1 MKHYIVP
8 TLQKKLDELI
18 VHIGTNDLKDGA
30 LKEIVRDIVA
40 LKAFVVKNSPQTKVT
55 ISELTLRTGD
65 KKINDEVKNF
75 NELLKKACTNS
86 KLSVMSTLI
95 LIVSV

>member
-18 VHIGTNDLKDGA
+18 LHIGTNDLKDGA
-30 LKEIVRDIVA
+30 LKEIVRDIIT

-75 NELLKKACTNS
+75 NECLKKLVS
-86 KLSVMSTLI
+86 
-95 LIVSV
+95 IVNCQL

>member
-18 VHIGTNDLKDGA
+18 LHIGTNDLKDGA
-30 LKEIVRDIVA
+30 LKEIVRDIIT

-75 NELLKKACTNS
+75 NECLN
-86 KLSVMSTLI
+86 KLVS
-95 LIVSV
+95 IVNCQL